1 MQLKQGLLQR
11 YTLLK
16 QGKVRPDT
24 PVRLVEEA
32 LRSKLL
38 PQLIR
43 VLEHQAHLPPASQW
57 LELAQFE
64 CLQVVSLM
72 LRGSG
77 EQIIYIARGGI
88 QSPILSL
95 LRHPS
100 GTMRLAAVKCL
111 AVLSQLPFTDS
122 RLFDALADSSQY
134 ALTESELDILLATI
148 PAMHA
153 FMVSHGTHRQNL
165 PRLLHLLA
173 KVMATRNKEL
183 ERVALAVLR
192 ELTSG
197 MRPGM
202 APLQLGAS
210 EDSGEGPKTVSL
222 TDLPGKN
229 PYHCAKLVFDL
240 GISTHIIR
248 LLSSHC
254 QELAFESAVV
264 FCHLLKLL
272 PGPVEAIL
280 RFGRIQVAFDVLSI
294 IYCSDADAGFKSK
307 ASFEL
312 ISIIA
317 RLVEEEAAVLEE
329 VREMRSTRQ
338 SSSYVQGVPLLI
350 LVSSSPAPE
359 VALLAKGIL
368 HKVFQKATSASAP
381 LSR

>member
-11 YTLLK
+11 FTLAK
-16 QGKVRPDT
+16 QGKVRPDA
-24 PVRLVEEA
+24 PVRLIEEA
-32 LRSKLL
+32 LRSKVL
-38 PQLIR
+38 PQIQK

-77 EQIIYIARGGI
+77 EQIIFISRSGI
-88 QSPILSL
+88 QSPVLNL

-111 AVLSQLPFTDS
+111 AVLAQLPFTDS

-153 FMVSHGTHRQNL
+153 FMVSHGTHRQGL
-165 PRLLHLLA
+165 PRLLQLLA

-183 ERVALAVLR
+183 ERVALAVIR
-192 ELTSG
+192 ELTVGIRSST
-197 MRPGM
+197 
-202 APLQLGAS
+202 APIQLAAS
-210 EDSGEGPKTVSL
+210 EETGEGQKTVSL

-248 LLSSHC
+248 LLSSQC
-254 QELAFESAVV
+254 EELAFEAAVV
-264 FCHLLKLL
+264 FCQLLKLM
-272 PGPVEAIL
+272 PGPVEAII

-294 IYCSDADAGFKSK
+294 VYCSEADAQFKSK
-307 ASFEL
+307 ACFDV

-317 RLVEEEAAVLEE
+317 RMIDEEAWVLEE
-329 VREMRSTRQ
+329 VREMRSTRP
-338 SSSYVQGVPLLI
+338 SSTLVQGVPLLI
-350 LVSSSPAPE
+350 LISSSPAPE
-359 VALLAKGIL
+359 IAGLAKSIL
-368 HKVFQKATSASAP
+368 QRVFQKTAISTP
-381 LSR
+381 VSR